1 MDWLSEPNGIFSISI
16 VLIVELILGL
26 LVLLGWFN
34 LRRKREKLKQDR
46 YAMINPKE
54 APALQELID
63 QAKNDN
69 IEGPLSIV
77 LATGAY
83 LLEESLSVQ
92 APIKL
97 FGKGATETKLTSKG
111 NQPAISIKNAKQCS
125 VSNMRIEG
133 AIQCSNSELLLENCH
148 VVAKEDGIC
157 IEADDGA
164 VVTFSGVMRGDG
176 GIAIKARGES
186 KVILKPP
193 YAVSGEDY
201 IVKDPKSQVEILK
214 EDPKGET
221 PDQ

>member
-1 MDWLSEPNGIFSISI
+1 MEWLSEPNVIYTLAI
-16 VLIVELILGL
+16 VLLVEFALAV
-26 LVLLGWFN
+26 LVLIGYFN
-34 LRRKREKLKQDR
+34 LRRKRESLSKET
-46 YAMINPKE
+46 YAHVDPNE
-54 APALQELID
+54 APAIQELLD
-63 QAKNDN
+63 QAKLDN
-69 IEGPLSIV
+69 VDSPVNVV
-77 LATGAY
+77 LGAGAY
-83 LLEESLSVQ
+83 EVDESLNVE

-97 FGKGATETKLTSKG
+97 FGKGANATKLSAKG
-111 NQPAISIKNAKQCS
+111 NQPALRLKNAKQCH

-133 AIQCSNSELLLENCH
+133 AIQCFSSELNLENCH

-201 IVKDPKSQVEILK
+201 IVKDPKSQVEVLK
-214 EDPKGET
+214 PPAEDGEGN
-221 PDQ
+221 